1 MIDLGGRVVLITGGG
16 RGLGRA
22 MALAL
27 AAAGAR
33 VAITGASA
41 TPALSATLD
50 EVRAAGS
57 GAAIAIVADVVSDAD
72 CARAV
77 AETVAAFGRL
87 DVLVN
92 NAGRGMRLVSETFTT
107 EPVKFWTIPSETW
120 AAIMDINVDGA
131 FRMARAAMPV
141 FLAQGAG
148 RIVNVSTS
156 DQTMVRTGYS
166 PYGPSKAALEA
177 ASRVWAQ
184 DAAGTGVTV
193 NVLLPGGATDTD
205 LLPGGPG
212 RRGADGNLLKPEI
225 MGPPMVF
232 LASDLAA
239 GWTGR
244 RLIARLYDPARPPLE
259 AAEAA
264 AGPRIDKPAIM
275 G

>member
-1 MIDLGGRVVLITGGG
+1 M
-16 RGLGRA
+16 
-22 MALAL
+22 
-27 AAAGAR
+27 
-33 VAITGASA
+33 AITGASA

-77 AETVAAFGRL
+77 VDETVAAFGRL

-156 DQTMVRTGYS
+156 DQTMVRTAIR
-166 PYGPSKAALEA
+166 PTARPRPRSKRPR
-177 ASRVWAQ
+177 AS
-184 DAAGTGVTV
+184 
-193 NVLLPGGATDTD
+193 
-205 LLPGGPG
+205 G
-212 RRGADGNLLKPEI
+212 RR
-225 MGPPMVF
+225 M
-232 LASDLAA
+232 
-239 GWTGR
+239 R
-244 RLIARLYDPARPPLE
+244 PAR
-259 AAEAA
+259 A
-264 AGPRIDKPAIM
+264 
-275 G
+275 